1 MNRTVPRSPH
11 RGPVPLR
18 PVVLLLALFGGCGEP
33 EPVLRGVGPEPL
45 LGSPAPATTTADA
58 EPKPYELPPGVL
70 VDIQYLTSRPLIE
83 SRAVLRDQLGSLV
96 QAEQLRS
103 GWGERLSLE
112 RGAVQVLDGRV
123 YMIEF
128 PLPEPMRRDQAMR
141 AMGLPPQVNESIPTH
156 RQYRLN
162 NERGFRRILME
173 RQSRRNELVVSVQA
187 WKWLPGE
194 HQNRR

>member
-1 MNRTVPRSPH
+1 MTR
-11 RGPVPLR
+11 PLR
-18 PVVLLLALFGGCGEP
+18 PTLLRVLVLLQAVVGGCTEP
-33 EPVLRGVGPEPL
+33 EPVLRGVGPAPL
-45 LGSPAPATTTADA
+45 LDGPAPAAAAPADA
-58 EPKPYELPPGVL
+58 EPAPYERPPGVL
-70 VDIQYLTSRPLIE
+70 VDIQFLTSRPLVE
-83 SRAVLRDQLGSLV
+83 SRTMLRDQLGALV

-103 GWGERLSLE
+103 GWGERLTLE
-112 RGAVQVLDGRV
+112 RGAVQVLDGRI

-141 AMGLPPQVNESIPTH
+141 ALGLPPQVNESIPTH

-173 RQSRRNELVVSVQA
+173 RQSRNNELVVSIQA

>member
-1 MNRTVPRSPH
+1 ML
-11 RGPVPLR
+11 GPAA
-18 PVVLLLALFGGCGEP
+18 LLLALHWGCGEP

-45 LGSPAPATTTADA
+45 LGAPAPAPASADTQ
-58 EPKPYELPPGVL
+58 PKPYERPPGVL

-103 GWGERLSLE
+103 GWGERLTLE
-112 RGAVQVLDGRV
+112 RGAVQVLEGRV

-141 AMGLPPQVNESIPTH
+141 ALGLPPQVNESIPTH

-173 RQSRRNELVVSVQA
+173 RQSRRNELVVSIQA